1 MRTHRRAQ
9 AQAQAPAQAQAAA
22 ILFVLLAAATSSL
35 ACSTM
40 QKGAAKDPMKC
51 ERDPG
56 CSGKQDKSKDCYTS
70 CADDIACVDRCRQVT
85 GQR

>member
-1 MRTHRRAQ
+1 MRILSVVLALFATVSC
-9 AQAQAPAQAQAAA
+9 AA
-22 ILFVLLAAATSSL
+22 VE
-35 ACSTM
+35 
-40 QKGAAKDPMKC
+40 KGAAKDPMKC
-51 ERDPG
+51 ERDPA

>member
-1 MRTHRRAQ
+1 MRLF
-9 AQAQAPAQAQAAA
+9 PAIALA
-22 ILFVLLAAATSSL
+22 ILATFGCATVEKS
-35 ACSTM
+35 
-40 QKGAAKDPMKC
+40 AAKDPMKC
-51 ERDPG
+51 ERDPA